1 MQKFLITTLIIIG
14 LMTLAVANR
23 FALMVM
29 ILSLSSPTLLIE
41 KQEEGPDVTW
51 HDDYYT
57 LEWLDAR
64 TVAIAEPLYYQQNIN
79 YLILGDDRA
88 VLFDAGSGLRSILPV
103 INSLTDK
110 PVTFIPSHFHYDHLG
125 DGLPFDKIAIVDLP
139 HISNRGIDG
148 QLTLQWHEHLG
159 AIEGYATPNFKVSEW
174 LQPGGD
180 IELGNRILKVV
191 YTPGHTN
198 DSISLYD
205 PVADFLF
212 SGDFIYQGDLYAFL
226 PNSSLG
232 EYEQGSDNLL
242 GYISA
247 QTRIYAA
254 HRLHPPGAPVLGLK
268 DIKDLRQ
275 TLSNIRERSIQPG
288 GIYPVAYPINDSFN
302 LLAEPRLLQNW
313 DITYPE
319 LSQAP

>member
-1 MQKFLITTLIIIG
+1 MQKFLITILIIIG
-14 LMTLAVANR
+14 LVTLAVANR
-23 FALMVM
+23 FSLML
-29 ILSLSSPTLLIE
+29 ILLSSPTLLIE
-41 KQEEGPDVTW
+41 KQEEGPDVAW
-51 HDDYYT
+51 IDNYYT

-88 VLFDAGSGLRSILPV
+88 VLFDAGSGLQSILPV

-110 PVTFIPSHFHYDHLG
+110 PLTFIPSHFHYDHVG
-125 DGLPFDKIAIVDLP
+125 DGLPFDNIAIVDLP

-148 QLTLQWHEHLG
+148 QLTLKWHEHLG
-159 AIEGYATPNFKVSEW
+159 AIEGYTTPTFKVNEW

-180 IELGNRILKVV
+180 IELGSRRLKVI

-212 SGDFIYQGDLYAFL
+212 SGDFVYQGDLYAFL

-232 EYEQGSDNLL
+232 EYEQGSNNLL
-242 GYISA
+242 GHISA
-247 QTRIYAA
+247 QTKIYGA
-254 HRLHPPGAPVLGLK
+254 HRLHPPGVPVLGLQDIV
-268 DIKDLRQ
+268 DIKK
-275 TLSNIRERSIQPG
+275 TLNHIREQSIEPS
-288 GIYPVAYPINDSFN
+288 GIYPVVYPINGSFN
-302 LLAEPRLLQNW
+302 LLAEPSPLQNW

-319 LSQAP
+319 ISETP